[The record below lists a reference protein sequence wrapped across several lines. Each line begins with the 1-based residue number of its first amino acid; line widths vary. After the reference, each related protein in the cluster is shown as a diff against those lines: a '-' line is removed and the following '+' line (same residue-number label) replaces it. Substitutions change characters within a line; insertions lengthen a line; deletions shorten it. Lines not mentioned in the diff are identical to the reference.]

1 MTARRLLAA
10 RAKLV
15 ATVTTLLIL
24 ISAGSAAAY
33 WTASATL
40 DGSASAATIGVT
52 QTDRLDALAA
62 EYTAGTLTKA
72 GVTTVR
78 NDGTAPGRY
87 TLTVSAQ
94 SSTALTR
101 ALTVSISQVAS
112 TEQCTP
118 GAKLAPLAQGTLTPS
133 GLALS
138 AQGDLAAKGSTGGSV
153 VLCVRTSVSA
163 QSVFLLGG
171 EKAGLTVTSSLRYA
185 DGERWTARPGGNVG
199 GTITQSVSLTP
210 VDAATR
216 MTCERTGLGIWA
228 TVNFSKNGALA
239 GTTFRPYMIVDGQ
252 KMDLPASTVTIDAKN
267 QRANVKIE
275 RKDLTAGNIFER
287 PGKYWIV
294 VEQQSA
300 GGAVTNFG
308 AGQFRYD
315 LITGIHCGW

>member
-1 MTARRLLAA
+1 MTTRRLLAA
-10 RAKLV
+10 RAKLI
-15 ATVTTLLIL
+15 AAVTTLLIL
-24 ISAGSAAAY
+24 LGAGGAAAY

-40 DGSASAATIGVT
+40 ESSASAATLGVT
-52 QTDRLDALAA
+52 QLDRLDGLAT
-62 EYTAGTLTKA
+62 EYTAGALTTA
-72 GVTTVR
+72 GVTTLR

-112 TEQCTP
+112 AEQCTP
-118 GAKLAPLAQGTLTPS
+118 GAALSPLAQGALTPS
-133 GLALS
+133 APTLS
-138 AQGDLAAKGSTGGSV
+138 ARGDLAAKSAAGDSV
-153 VLCVRTSVSA
+153 VLCVRTSLPA

-228 TVNFSKNGALA
+228 IVNFSKNGALA
-239 GTTFRPYMIVDGQ
+239 GTIFRPYMIVDGQ
-252 KMDLPASTVTIDAKN
+252 RMHLPASTVTIDAKN